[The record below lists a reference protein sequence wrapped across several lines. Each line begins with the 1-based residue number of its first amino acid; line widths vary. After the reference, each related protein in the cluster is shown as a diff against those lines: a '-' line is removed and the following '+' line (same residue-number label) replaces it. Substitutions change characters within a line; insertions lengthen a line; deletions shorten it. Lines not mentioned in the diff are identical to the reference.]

1 MNTQH
6 YASLLTQRTA
16 ECNGETSVNRRELLT
31 ALSVGIVG
39 RRVACAQTALRSIEQ
54 TSEVFVE
61 RSQSGQPHKGKMLAA
76 IQPHNDDIPLFAAGT
91 VIKLIREGYQG
102 ILIRVTNDEMAGRG
116 TTMGEVVLNNEKDNF
131 EVARLMGLTKVF
143 DLHYRNHEMDAVAAA
158 ELRHRL
164 IFLFRLMKVDTV
176 LSYDPWGHYE
186 ENPDHYVTAKCVEAA
201 CWMSGGRLDLPE
213 HFEAGLKPQSVQ
225 EKYYFSRGPQLIN
238 RVVDISS
245 AMDQKVEVN
254 RANVTQG
261 PAGENGAMLRARLNK
276 EGYRLPLLGND
287 DETANRQYIKHIVLR
302 DDAELGKKYGVV
314 FAEPFHYIGQAQS
327 MLDEYIQ
334 KNRVPL

>member
-1 MNTQH
+1 MK
-6 YASLLTQRTA
+6 
-16 ECNGETSVNRRELLT
+16 RRELLT

-39 RRVACAQTALRSIEQ
+39 RHFGSAQTHLRSIEQ
-54 TSEVFVE
+54 TSAVFVE
-61 RSQSGQPHKGKMLAA
+61 RDLPAQPHKGKMLAA

-116 TTMGEVVLNNEKDNF
+116 NTMGEVVLNNEKDNF
-131 EVARLMGLTKVF
+131 EVARLMGLMKTF

-176 LSYDPWGHYE
+176 ISYDPWGHYE
-186 ENPDHYVTAKCVEAA
+186 ENPDHYVTAQCVEAA

-213 HFEAGLKPQSVQ
+213 HFEAGLKPHGVR
-225 EKYYFSRGPQLIN
+225 EKYYFSRGPQLLN

-245 AMDQKVEVN
+245 VIDKKVEVN

-261 PAGENGAMLRARLNK
+261 PAGENGAKLRARLKK
-276 EGYRLPLLGND
+276 EGYRLPILGDN
-287 DETANRQYIKHIVLR
+287 DETASRQYIKHIVLR
-302 DDAELGKKYGVV
+302 EDAELGKKYGVDY
-314 FAEPFHYIGQAQS
+314 AEPFHYIGPPQS
-327 MLDEYIQ
+327 MLDEYIR

>member
-1 MNTQH
+1 
-6 YASLLTQRTA
+6 
-16 ECNGETSVNRRELLT
+16 VNRRELFG
-31 ALSVGIVG
+31 ALCAGVAG
-39 RRVACAQTALRSIEQ
+39 RHAGLGQVPLRKLEQ
-54 TSEVFVE
+54 TSEIFVE
-61 RSQSGQPHKGKMLAA
+61 RDQSGQPHKGKMLAA
-76 IQPHNDDIPLFAAGT
+76 IQPHNDDVPLFAAGT

-116 TTMGEVVLNNEKDNF
+116 NTMGEVVLNNEKDNF
-131 EVARLMGLTKVF
+131 DVARLMGLTKVF

-176 LSYDPWGHYE
+176 ISYDPWGHYE
-186 ENPDHYVTAKCVEAA
+186 ENPDHYVTAKSVEAA

-213 HFEAGLKPQSVQ
+213 HFEAGLKPHAVR
-225 EKYYFSRGPQLIN
+225 EKYYFSRGPQLVN

-245 AMDQKVEVN
+245 AMDRKVEVN

-261 PAGENGAMLRARLNK
+261 PAGENGAKLRARLK
-276 EGYRLPLLGND
+276 EEGYRLPILGND
-287 DETANRQYIKHIVLR
+287 DETANREYIRHIVLR
-302 DDAELGKKYGVV
+302 EDAEAGKKYGVA
-314 FAEPFHYIGQAQS
+314 FAEPFHYIGPAKS
-327 MLDEYIQ
+327 MLEEYIQ

>member
-1 MNTQH
+1 MT
-6 YASLLTQRTA
+6 
-16 ECNGETSVNRRELLT
+16 RRDLLT
-31 ALSVGIVG
+31 ALSAGIAG
-39 RRVACAQTALRSIEQ
+39 RHIAAAQTPLRSTEQ
-54 TSEVFVE
+54 SSPIALE
-61 RSQSGQPHKGKMLAA
+61 REQSGQPHKGRTLAA

-91 VIKLIREGYQG
+91 VIKLIREGYRG
-102 ILIRVTNDEMAGRG
+102 IMIRVTNDEMAGRG
-116 TTMGEVVLNNEKDNF
+116 KTMGEVVLNNEKDNF

-176 LSYDPWGHYE
+176 ISYDPWGHYE
-186 ENPDHYVTAKCVEAA
+186 ENPDHYVTAKSVEAA

-213 HFEAGLKPQSVQ
+213 HFEAGLKPHSVQ
-225 EKYYFSRGPQLIN
+225 EKYYFSRGPQLVN

-245 AMDQKVEVN
+245 AMDRKVEVN

-261 PAGENGAMLRARLNK
+261 PAGENGAELRARLKK
-276 EGYRLPLLGND
+276 EGYRLPLLGDD
-287 DETANRQYIKHIVLR
+287 DETANRQYIKQIVLR
-302 DDAELGKKYGVV
+302 DDAELGKKHGVAY
-314 FAEPFHYIGQAQS
+314 AEPFHYIGPPKS
-327 MLDEYIQ
+327 MLDEYIR